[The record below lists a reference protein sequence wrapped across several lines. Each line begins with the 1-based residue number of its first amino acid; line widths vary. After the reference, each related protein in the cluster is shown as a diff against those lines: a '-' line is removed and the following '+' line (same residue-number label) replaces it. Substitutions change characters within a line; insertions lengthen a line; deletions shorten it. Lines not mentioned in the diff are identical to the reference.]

1 MFFLNEVFAIVAKTA
16 PTPKRQLDNKMYTN
30 DDTNARET

>member
-16 PTPKRQLDNKMYTN
+16 TTPKRRLDNITYTN
-30 DDTNARET
+30 DDKKARET